1 MMRFLV
7 PAGFLLLVGLFWL
20 TLDRI
25 SEGEYNPRDIPT
37 QFIGRQAPAIDVPDL
52 FNPDI
57 TVKTADMKD
66 QVWVLNVWG
75 TWCNECL
82 REHEFLV
89 HLARDKKIPIVG
101 INWRDQASDAKAMLA
116 RMGNPFMRLG
126 FDPKSKVAINWGVY
140 GAPETFL
147 IDANGVIRE
156 KHAGSLNANIWE
168 KQFSHY
174 FTTTGKDS

>member
-57 TVKTADMKD
+57 TVRTADMKG

-89 HLARDKKIPIVG
+89 HLARDKNIPIVG

-156 KHAGSLNANIWE
+156 KHAGSLNASIWE
-168 KQFSHY
+168 QQFSHY
-174 FTTTGKDS
+174 FTANGKGS